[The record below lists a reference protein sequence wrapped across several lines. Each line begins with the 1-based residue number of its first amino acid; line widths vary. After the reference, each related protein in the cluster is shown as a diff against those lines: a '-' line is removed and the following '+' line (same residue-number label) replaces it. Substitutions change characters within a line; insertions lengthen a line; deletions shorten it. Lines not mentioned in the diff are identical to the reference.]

1 MLMDTEQL
9 TQLAVQALEDLK
21 GQQIKVIDVTGLTT
35 ITDRMIV
42 VSGRSDRQVKALA
55 NSVVE
60 KAKAAGVRPRGVE
73 GDREGEWVLIDLGD
87 VVVHVMQAQARAFYQ
102 LEKLWDM
109 SAPDADAHGGDAQS

>member
-1 MLMDTEQL
+1 MDTEQL

-109 SAPDADAHGGDAQS
+109 SAPDAGAHGGDVQP